1 MVICSRVDLL
11 VVKYLCEKF
20 ISVVRPFV
28 TEPRVPRLIVGKT
41 LQAVGVEPGTPFMNN
56 CKLKLFILI
65 TKLKFSSQPARRY

>member
-1 MVICSRVDLL
+1 MAHRHKVFLRLTFPL
-11 VVKYLCEKF
+11 KNTF
-20 ISVVRPFV
+20 F
-28 TEPRVPRLIVGKT
+28 PRLIVGKT